1 MSILAFLKKSKLP
14 SFMDDFI
21 QDEFEKAIE
30 EAPVSSGWNVVH
42 DPRKVP
48 EVMAAKENLQK
59 WMDGEWER
67 HGDPSD
73 GASMSSLDV
82 WDE

>member
-1 MSILAFLKKSKLP
+1 MSILDILNKIKIPKFE
-14 SFMDDFI
+14 DDFI
-21 QDEFEKAIE
+21 QDLVDKAIE
-30 EAPVSSGWNVVH
+30 ERSLSSVGRLVY

-48 EVMAAKENLQK
+48 EVKAAKENLQK